1 MTRHI
6 CRLTNGKRVQTQ
18 ALQKLIDAGHG
29 YELATAAANA
39 KETNGKFEVNG
50 IKFSNKPPQNEADT
64 K

>member
-1 MTRHI
+1 MTRRIFSLPH
-6 CRLTNGKRVQTQ
+6 GKGVRTPAV
-18 ALQKLIDAGHG
+18 QKLIDEGHG